1 MCCQFHQ
8 QYFTCGIM
16 DIGFS
21 NGVDESSVKGVV
33 DEGGVGVGDVGGGIG
48 QSIPRGSKGSIGES
62 IDEGSHSGR
71 LVGGAGEGHGG
82 EGEQSLGGKV
92 A

>member
-1 MCCQFHQ
+1 ML
-8 QYFTCGIM
+8 
-16 DIGFS
+16 
-21 NGVDESSVKGVV
+21 
-33 DEGGVGVGDVGGGIG
+33 
-48 QSIPRGSKGSIGES
+48 IPRGSKGSIGES
-62 IDEGSHSGR
+62 IDEGSHS